1 MKEREI
7 ALYAITD
14 ILKEKAYNNIILRKT
29 LNKNSHLSMVQRA
42 FITELV
48 NGTLRNMIQLDYII
62 SLYSKTALNKM
73 KPFILNNIRISVY
86 QIMYMDRVP
95 DSAACNEAVEL
106 CKKRGFATLS
116 GFVNGVLRNIARNKD
131 NIKYP
136 DFKEKPLEYLSVKYS
151 YPMWI
156 LEYWSDEFSVEDM
169 EKICISNRKP
179 PFVSACINTVYYKP
193 SEVKKYLE
201 EEDGVAVTGGVFMK
215 NSLALSKVKDITQTK
230 AFQMGMFHIMD
241 ESSMLAVEIL
251 DPKPGT
257 VVMDVCSAPGGKSFY
272 SAYKMKNKGTVIARD
287 VYEHKIELIND
298 GVNRLKLSAVSSQL
312 FDGAKTDEKYIDA
325 VDYLLIDAPCSGLG
339 LARKKPDVKYNKTF
353 EDVESLVEVQRNIVS
368 AGVKYVKP
376 GGIMVYSTC
385 TISKKENIEN
395 VKWICDNFDF
405 EPVDISDVLPEKI
418 SCSTAK
424 EGYIQIL
431 PSDYGTDGF
440 FIAKFRRKQG

>member
-1 MKEREI
+1 MREREI

-14 ILKEKAYNNIILRKT
+14 ILKEKAYNNIVLRKT

-62 SLYSKTALNKM
+62 SLYSRTPLNKM
-73 KPFILNNIRISVY
+73 KPFIINNIRISVY
-86 QIMYMDRVP
+86 QIMYMDKVP

-106 CKKRGFATLS
+106 CKKRGFSNLS

-136 DFKEKPLEYLSVKYS
+136 DFNEKPLEYLSVKYS

-156 LEYWSDEFSVEDM
+156 LEYWGKEFSVEQL
-169 EKICISNRKP
+169 EKICQSNRKP
-179 PFVSACINTVYYKP
+179 PFVTACVNTVYFKP
-193 SEVKKYLE
+193 EQVREYLSMQ
-201 EEDGVAVTGGVFMK
+201 DGVAVTDGIFME
-215 NSLALSKVKDITQTK
+215 NSFILSKTKDITQTR

-251 DPKPGT
+251 SPQPDT
-257 VVMDVCSAPGGKSFY
+257 TMLDVCSAPGGKSFFG
-272 SAYKMKNKGTVIARD
+272 AYKMKNKGKIIARD

-298 GVNRLKLSAVSSQL
+298 GVNRLRLSSIEAEL
-312 FDGAKTDEKYIDA
+312 FDAEKTDEKYIDG

-339 LARKKPDVKYNKTF
+339 LARKKPDVKYNKTY
-353 EDVESLVEVQRNIVS
+353 EDIASLVQLQRNIIS
-368 AGVKYVKP
+368 ASVGYVKP

-385 TISKKENIEN
+385 TISYRENIEN

-405 EPVDISDVLPEKI
+405 EMVDITPVLPEKI
-418 SCSTAK
+418 KCATAK
-424 EGYIQIL
+424 DGYIQIL
-431 PSDYGTDGF
+431 PGDYGTDGF
-440 FIAKFRRKQG
+440 FIAKFKRKLR

>member
-1 MKEREI
+1 MREREI

-14 ILKEKAYNNIILRKT
+14 ILKEKAYNNIVLRKT

-62 SLYSKTALNKM
+62 SLYSRTPLNKM

-86 QIMYMDRVP
+86 QLMYMDKVP

-106 CKKRGFATLS
+106 CKKRGFGNLS
-116 GFVNGVLRNIARNKD
+116 GFVNGVLRNIARNKN

-136 DFKEKPLEYLSVKYS
+136 DFNEKPLEYLSVKYS

-156 LEYWSDEFSVEDM
+156 LEYWKKEFSVEQL
-169 EKICISNRKP
+169 EKICLSNRKP
-179 PFVSACINTVYYKP
+179 PLVSACVNTVYFKP
-193 SEVKKYLE
+193 EQVKEYLTE
-201 EEDGVAVTGGVFMK
+201 QDGIAATEGVFMK
-215 NSLALSKVKDITQTK
+215 NSLVLSKTQDITATN

-251 DPKPGT
+251 SPQPNS

-272 SAYKMKNKGTVIARD
+272 SAYKMKNKGRVIARD
-287 VYEHKIELIND
+287 IYEHKIDLIND
-298 GVNRLKLSAVSSQL
+298 GVNRLKLSAIKTEL
-312 FDGAKTDEKYIDA
+312 FDGEKTDDKYKENI
-325 VDYLLIDAPCSGLG
+325 DYLLIDAPCSGLG
-339 LARKKPDVKYNKTF
+339 LARKKPDVKYNKTY
-353 EDVESLVEVQRNIVS
+353 EDIDSLVELQRSIIS
-368 AGVKYVKP
+368 ASIDYVKP

-385 TISKKENIEN
+385 TISSRENIDN

-405 EPVDISDVLPEKI
+405 ELIDISDVLPDKI
-418 SCSTAK
+418 KCDTAK
-424 EGYIQIL
+424 LGYIQVL
-431 PSDYGTDGF
+431 PCDYGTDGF
-440 FIAKFRRKQG
+440 FIAKFRRKLR